1 MIKANIKELLFSFI
15 VKEYSICYYQF
26 FILASKLQGTYVWIF
41 LFGWL
46 VVLAAVKTGFNKKKA
61 KCFQSAGVIHNVTE
75 NNQSL
80 NLLLWAF
87 RPDFMKDTFI
97 HI

>member
-1 MIKANIKELLFSFI
+1 MIKANIKELLFSF
-15 VKEYSICYYQF
+15 KSKNICYYQF
-26 FILASKLQGTYVWIF
+26 CILTSKLQGTYVWLF
-41 LFGWL
+41 LVGWL
-46 VVLAAVKTGFNKKKA
+46 FFLAAVKSGFSKKKA